1 MIKELEYENIQ
12 DIVGV
17 KLSQD
22 DLKILSNIEHQK
34 SVKKDNKNIFAY
46 SKNLKEHFYDAKTKH
61 LRNLA
66 IINALNDG
74 YTQSQISNHLG
85 LSKSIISKVAKSGNS
100 TPDPKILA
108 DTRL

>member
-1 MIKELEYENIQ
+1 
-12 DIVGV
+12 
-17 KLSQD
+17 
-22 DLKILSNIEHQK
+22 
-34 SVKKDNKNIFAY
+34 
-46 SKNLKEHFYDAKTKH
+46 
-61 LRNLA
+61 
-66 IINALNDG
+66 LNDG